1 MVYNLNSKL
10 EKEYYNKYLLRLR
23 ITGFSNLTD
32 NVCVKTL
39 FNERILPDGSF
50 FCESCHSKSKLSTL
64 PNQPGTYKITCY
76 KCKHETLVR
85 VEEEDSNRGIILQ
98 PVDAEE
104 KPEPETEK
112 KKEVGLTKEEM
123 ERYESIFLQDTQIIS
138 VGDAVSKPFIEIN
151 KIQIPKFKEN
161 ENWFTKL
168 KSKLFHSESTNP
180 FLNLARKYRYF
191 LSAVV
196 ILMLILSIYIPIK
209 ISYEEVKAEVDELLV
224 ELNRHKPS
232 KILDRNGVLVSEIFQ
247 KKTGSMKLQ
256 DYPSKLIKIILSVE
270 DQNFYKHGGID
281 YIALI
286 RATYKNIINMRYTQG
301 ASTITQQLARILIK
315 DRRKSIQRK
324 FREALVAI
332 ALESKLS
339 KDQILEAYLNQVY
352 LGHGAFGFDN
362 GAKYYFNKEP
372 NKLKTMEMILL
383 SSLASAPN
391 RYSPFKNRELSE
403 NRVRVIVNTLE
414 AKDVISERFQNK
426 INKFYETLETP
437 SYMTVFGS
445 RYDKAPFVTEH
456 IREFLKSID
465 PNINIYD
472 IGGYTVE
479 TTLIQEIQ
487 ETIADDVSEHLLNLK
502 TKGKVKRV
510 KIKTAPDKLDVSDE
524 LQAAVIGLD
533 PSTGAVLFMHGGGE
547 QFNSKNQFN
556 RAVQMRRQTGSSI
569 KPILYAS
576 AIDSGMFTAA
586 SVLLD
591 APIMFSSMNGKD
603 TWTPDNFGSTYEGE
617 MSLRDAL
624 AKSKNTIAV
633 QIGERMGLANLEK
646 YYSAFFFPDPNEK
659 TKRYRN
665 DLSVTLGSLEI
676 SPLEMATVFG
686 NFSNDGIIK
695 RPYLISRVLNQE
707 GKEIYNYLE
716 KDEFQLKIPEERR
729 VISPESAEV
738 MVSLMKGSANA
749 SGIRKFGYSG
759 EIAGKTGTTNDH
771 IDAWFV
777 GTKPKLSMAIWV
789 GYDDASY
796 GMGRGGLG
804 AEFAVPLWA
813 KIGKRIQDQKVIP
826 EEKFTFS
833 KRANRISICKETGLM
848 ANDRCPE
855 KISELF
861 TKDGRPN
868 GTCKLSHD
876 YMPKLR

>member
-1 MVYNLNSKL
+1 M
-10 EKEYYNKYLLRLR
+10 
-23 ITGFSNLTD
+23 
-32 NVCVKTL
+32 KTL

-64 PNQPGTYKITCY
+64 PNKAGVYKITCY

-85 VEEEDSNRGIILQ
+85 VEEEDPTKGFILQ
-98 PVDAEE
+98 PEE
-104 KPEPETEK
+104 KKVEPKVQPESEK
-112 KKEVGLTKEEM
+112 KLTDEEI
-123 ERYESIFLQDTQIIS
+123 RKYESILLQDTQIIS
-138 VGDAVSKPFIEIN
+138 VSDAVSKPLLEIT
-151 KIQIPKFKEN
+151 KISIPKFKKT
-161 ENWFTKL
+161 WFEKVKEKL
-168 KSKLFHSESTNP
+168 EFPDSKFANP
-180 FLNLARKYRYF
+180 FFHFLLKYWYVFSAILLLIVF
-191 LSAVV
+191 LSIA
-196 ILMLILSIYIPIK
+196 IPIK
-209 ISYEEVKAEVDELLV
+209 NSYEEVKAEVDGLLI

-232 KILDRNGVLVSEIFQ
+232 RILDRNGVLVSEIFQ
-247 KKTGSMKLQ
+247 KKTGSLKLQ
-256 DYPSKLIKIILSVE
+256 DYPPKLIKIILSVE
-270 DQNFYKHGGID
+270 DQNFYKHSGID
-281 YIALI
+281 YFALM
-286 RATYKNIINMRYTQG
+286 RATYKNIINMRYIQG

-315 DRRKSIQRK
+315 DRRKSISRK
-324 FREALVAI
+324 FREALVAL

-352 LGHGAFGFDN
+352 LGHGAFGIEN

-403 NRVRVIVNTLE
+403 NRVRIIVNTLE
-414 AKDVISERFQNK
+414 ARDIISERYQNK
-426 INKFYETLETP
+426 INRFYDTLETP
-437 SYMTVFGS
+437 SSMTVFGS

-456 IREFLKSID
+456 IREFLKSLD

-479 TTLIQEIQ
+479 TTLIREIQ
-487 ETIADDVSEHLLNLK
+487 EILSDEVAEQLNLLK
-502 TKGKVKRV
+502 EKGKVKRV
-510 KIKTAPDKLDVSDE
+510 KIKNTPDNLEVSDD
-524 LQAAVIGLD
+524 LQAAVIALD

-556 RAVQMRRQTGSSI
+556 RAVQMKRQTGSSI

-591 APIMFSSMNGKD
+591 APIMFSSPDGKG
-603 TWTPDNFGSTYEGE
+603 TWTPDNFGSAYEGE
-617 MSLRDAL
+617 MNLREAL

-633 QIGERMGLANLEK
+633 QIGERLGLPNLEK
-646 YYSAFFFPDPNEK
+646 YYSTFFFPDPVEK
-659 TKRYRN
+659 NKRYRN

-695 RPYLISRVLNQE
+695 RPYLITRVLNQE
-707 GKEIYNYLE
+707 GKEIYNHNE
-716 KDEFQLKIPEERR
+716 RDEFQLKIPEERR
-729 VISPESAEV
+729 VIASDSAEV

-749 SGIRKFGYSG
+749 SGIRKYGYTG
-759 EIAGKTGTTNDH
+759 ELAGKTGTTNDN

-777 GTKPKLSMAIWV
+777 GTKPRLSMAIWI

-796 GMGRGGLG
+796 GMGRSGMG
-804 AEFAVPLWA
+804 AELAAPLWA
-813 KIGKRIQDQKVIP
+813 RIGKKVNELHLIP
-826 EEKFTFS
+826 NEPFAFS
-833 KRANRISICKETGLM
+833 KKANRLVICRESGQLAT
-848 ANDRCPE
+848 DSCPD
-855 KISELF
+855 KFSELF
-861 TKDGRPN
+861 TKEGKPS

-876 YMPKLR
+876 YVPKLR

>member
-1 MVYNLNSKL
+1 M
-10 EKEYYNKYLLRLR
+10 
-23 ITGFSNLTD
+23 
-32 NVCVKTL
+32 KTL

-85 VEEEDSNRGIILQ
+85 VEEEDSSKGFIIQ
-98 PVDAEE
+98 PEE
-104 KPEPETEK
+104 KIAEQPKPQAQKEPE
-112 KKEVGLTKEEM
+112 LTKEEL

-138 VGDAVSKPFIEIN
+138 VGDAVNKPLLEIN
-151 KIQIPKFKEN
+151 KITIPKFKEK
-161 ENWFTKL
+161 ENWFTKV
-168 KSKLFHSESTNP
+168 KSKLFHSESTSP
-180 FLNLARKYRYF
+180 YTHFARKYWYV
-191 LSAVV
+191 LAASLVLIAILAVA
-196 ILMLILSIYIPIK
+196 IPVK
-209 ISYEEVKAEVDELLV
+209 NSYEEVKAEVDGLLV

-247 KKTGSMKLQ
+247 KKTGSLKLQ
-256 DYPSKLIKIILSVE
+256 DYPPKLIKIILSVE

-281 YIALI
+281 YFALM
-286 RATYKNIINMRYTQG
+286 RATYKNIINMRYIQG

-315 DRRKSIQRK
+315 DRRKSINRK

-352 LGHGAFGFDN
+352 LGHGAFGIEN
-362 GAKYYFNKEP
+362 GAKYYFNKTP
-372 NKLKTMEMILL
+372 DKLKTMEMILL

-414 AKDVISERFQNK
+414 ARDVISERFQNK

-437 SYMTVFGS
+437 SSLTVFGS

-456 IREFLKSID
+456 IREFLKALD

-472 IGGYTVE
+472 IGGYVVE

-487 ETIADDVSEHLLNLK
+487 EYISDDVSEHLTNLK
-502 TKGKVKRV
+502 VKGKVKRV
-510 KIKTAPDKLDVSDE
+510 KIKNSPDNIEVSTE

-569 KPILYAS
+569 KPVLYAS
-576 AIDSGMFTAA
+576 AIDSGIFNAA

-591 APIMFSSMNGKD
+591 APIMFSSPDGKG
-603 TWTPDNFGSTYEGE
+603 TWSPDNFGSAYEGE
-617 MSLRDAL
+617 MNLRDAL

-633 QIGERMGLANLEK
+633 QIGERMGLTNLEK
-646 YYSAFFFPDPNEK
+646 YYSAFFFPDQSEK
-659 TKRYRN
+659 AKRYRN

-695 RPYLISRVLNQE
+695 RPHLITRVLNQE
-707 GKEIYNYLE
+707 GKEIYNYFE

-729 VISPESAEV
+729 VISPDSAEV

-749 SGIRKFGYSG
+749 SGIRKYGYTG
-759 EIAGKTGTTNDH
+759 EVAGKTGTTNDH

-777 GTKPKLSMAIWV
+777 GTKPRLSMAIWI

-804 AEFAVPLWA
+804 AELAVPLWA
-813 KIGKRIQDQKVIP
+813 KIGKRIQDERLIP

-833 KRANRISICKETGLM
+833 KKATRLAICKESGLI
-848 ANDRCPE
+848 ANDACPD
-855 KISELF
+855 KVAELF

-876 YMPKLR
+876 YVPKLR